1 MTIEAAAESPE
12 ATEEGGDTNLVLPL
26 VQGLLSA
33 HSDTVSQL
41 VELSRH
47 AGLHKLH
54 QRLEQMVW
62 EGYDH
67 IGMPELFALIRQI
80 HLELDHESDDPDD

>member
-1 MTIEAAAESPE
+1 MTTEATAESPE
-12 ATEEGGDTNLVLPL
+12 TAGEGGDTSLVLPL
-26 VQGLLSA
+26 VQGLFSA
-33 HSDTVSQL
+33 HRDTVSQL

-62 EGYDH
+62 EGYEH

-80 HLELDHESDDPDD
+80 HLELDRESDDPVD

>member
-1 MTIEAAAESPE
+1 MTTEVPVESQE
-12 ATEEGGDTNLVLPL
+12 TSGEGEDTSLVLPL
-26 VQGLLSA
+26 FQGLLSA
-33 HSDTVSQL
+33 HSDAVSQL
-41 VELSRH
+41 VELSKH
-47 AGLHKLH
+47 SGLHKLH

-80 HLELDHESDDPDD
+80 HLELDREPDSPDD